1 MSVVYRAWVFW
12 KWSLFLM
19 LLVSESACCAT
30 DLRLTGLFTLLKM
43 ARATLQFMNV
53 KTLAPLAVVAA
64 LGFGSLMPHAQTGAQ
79 KIGFVNVT
87 EVLKA
92 HPGNAAVTALQT
104 KANTELGAIDT
115 QIKAIQ
121 AKGTGATAAE
131 KDQAT
136 LLTTTLT
143 AKAKDYND
151 QLAKAVA
158 PIEKAVD
165 AAVSS
170 TAKAQGFSVIMDKGI
185 AATSSLVIYADAST
199 DLTATVIKNLKP

>member
-1 MSVVYRAWVFW
+1 
-12 KWSLFLM
+12 
-19 LLVSESACCAT
+19 
-30 DLRLTGLFTLLKM
+30 
-43 ARATLQFMNV
+43 MNL

-79 KIGFVNVT
+79 KVGFVNVT

-92 HPGNAAVTALQT
+92 HPSNASITALQA
-104 KANTELGAIDT
+104 KANTELGALQT
-115 QIKAIQ
+115 QLKTIQ
-121 AKGTGATAAE
+121 DKGASATAAE

-136 LLTTTLT
+136 QLTATLT

-158 PIEKAVD
+158 PVEKAVD

-185 AATSSLVIYADAST
+185 AATSSLVIYADPST

>member
-1 MSVVYRAWVFW
+1 
-12 KWSLFLM
+12 
-19 LLVSESACCAT
+19 
-30 DLRLTGLFTLLKM
+30 
-43 ARATLQFMNV
+43 MNL

-79 KIGFVNVT
+79 KIGFVNVS

-92 HPGNAAVTALQT
+92 HPGNATIVALQAKE
-104 KANTELGAIDT
+104 KAELDPMVA

-121 AKGTGATAAE
+121 DKGAAATAAE

-136 LLTTTLT
+136 QLLTTVQ
-143 AKAKDYND
+143 AKDKDYSA
-151 QLAKAVA
+151 QIQKLVA
-158 PIEKAVD
+158 PVETAVD

-185 AATSSLVIYADAST
+185 AATSSLVIYADPST

>member
-1 MSVVYRAWVFW
+1 
-12 KWSLFLM
+12 
-19 LLVSESACCAT
+19 
-30 DLRLTGLFTLLKM
+30 
-43 ARATLQFMNV
+43 MNV

-64 LGFGSLMPHAQTGAQ
+64 LGFGSLVPHAQTGAQ
-79 KIGFVNVT
+79 KIGFVNVN

-92 HPGNAAVTALQT
+92 HPSNGTVTALQT
-104 KANTELGAIDT
+104 KANTELGAIDA

-121 AKGTGATAAE
+121 AKGAGATAAE

-136 LLTTTLT
+136 LLTTTLNS
-143 AKAKDYND
+143 KAKDYND

-165 AAVSS
+165 DAVSS

>member
-1 MSVVYRAWVFW
+1 MWRDS
-12 KWSLFLM
+12 
-19 LLVSESACCAT
+19 
-30 DLRLTGLFTLLKM
+30 RLTGPFTLLKM
-43 ARATLQFMNV
+43 GRATLQFMNV
-53 KTLAPLAVVAA
+53 KTLVPLAVVAA
-64 LGFGSLMPHAQTGAQ
+64 LGLGSLAPHAQTGAQ
-79 KIGFVNVT
+79 KIGFVNVN

-92 HPGNAAVTALQT
+92 HPNNTAVTALQT
-104 KANTELGAIDT
+104 KANTELGALDA

-121 AKGTGATAAE
+121 AKGTAATPAE

-136 LLTTTLT
+136 LLTTTLNS
-143 AKAKDYND
+143 KAKDYND

-185 AATSSLVIYADAST
+185 AATSSLVIYADPST